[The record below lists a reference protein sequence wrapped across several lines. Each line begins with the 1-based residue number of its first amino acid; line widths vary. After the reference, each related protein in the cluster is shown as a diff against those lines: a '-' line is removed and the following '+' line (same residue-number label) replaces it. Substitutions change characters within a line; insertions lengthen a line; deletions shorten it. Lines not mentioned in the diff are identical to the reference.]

1 MPPNPDGA
9 PKGGHGRYS
18 SVNGAGAPVVSPQDS
33 AFVGSDGGWGVLG
46 RGLMCQ
52 AVACVLCDAGN
63 THMYKLPPNVVRCWL
78 LLWMRFVFLLTSNVL
93 TSGSAPLSLSLR

>member
-1 MPPNPDGA
+1 MRVRIAKIVEGTAGPPNPDGA

-18 SVNGAGAPVVSPQDS
+18 GVNGVGAPVVSPQDS

-52 AVACVLCDAGN
+52 VVACV
-63 THMYKLPPNVVRCWL
+63 VRC
-78 LLWMRFVFLLTSNVL
+78 
-93 TSGSAPLSLSLR
+93 G